1 MPAWTNCS
9 LENTIGDALWFLLG
23 VVVSLVRISAP
34 RMRHNSDEAE
44 QPPNPSGWC
53 SLVMNMSAASQRQ
66 TTTCGECATS
76 LTILRFSRW
85 SIHSRLNRREG
96 LTPGRT
102 LEKVVMWL
110 VCGVLRTR
118 LQSLQRQ

>member
-1 MPAWTNCS
+1 VPAWTNCS

-23 VVVSLVRISAP
+23 VVVSLVCISAP

-66 TTTCGECATS
+66 NHDLWRVRNITYNSPILALVYS
-76 LTILRFSRW
+76 LTA
-85 SIHSRLNRREG
+85 
-96 LTPGRT
+96 
-102 LEKVVMWL
+102 
-110 VCGVLRTR
+110 
-118 LQSLQRQ
+118 QSM

>member
-1 MPAWTNCS
+1 MLARDEHVSRVATPNHDLWRVRNITYNS
-9 LENTIGDALWFLLG
+9 PILAL
-23 VVVSLVRISAP
+23 VY
-34 RMRHNSDEAE
+34 
-44 QPPNPSGWC
+44 
-53 SLVMNMSAASQRQ
+53 
-66 TTTCGECATS
+66 S
-76 LTILRFSRW
+76 LTA
-85 SIHSRLNRREG
+85 HRREG